1 MDTEEK
7 YVTSY
12 KLSER
17 NQQESQAILR
27 GDKKNVIILEGWKSS
42 CDLWKAKKTGLY

>member
-12 KLSER
+12 ELSER
-17 NQQESQAILR
+17 NQQESWVILR
-27 GDKKNVIILEGWKSS
+27 EDNKNVIILEG
-42 CDLWKAKKTGLY
+42 